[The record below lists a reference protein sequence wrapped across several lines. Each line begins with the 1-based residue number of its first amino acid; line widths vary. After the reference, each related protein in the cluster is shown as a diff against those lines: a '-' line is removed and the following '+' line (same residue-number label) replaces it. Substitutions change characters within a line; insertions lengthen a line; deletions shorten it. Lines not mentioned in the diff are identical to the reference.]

1 MPKSLAWSAKFGLAI
16 YFKLKYIQPRMEVYT
31 RITRSRQFDKQ
42 LDKVPEFIRKK
53 VMFWIFQVETIGIS
67 EVMKSPG
74 YHDEPLKGQRK
85 GQRSVRMNKAYRL
98 IYIVLADRILIELLE
113 VNKHEY

>member
-1 MPKSLAWSAKFGLAI
+1 MNIHTK
-16 YFKLKYIQPRMEVYT
+16 
-31 RITRSRQFDKQ
+31 ITRSKSFEKQ
-42 LDKVPEFIRKK
+42 LSKVPDFIRKK
-53 VMFWIFQVETIGIS
+53 VIFWILLVESNGLA

-74 YHDEPLKGQRK
+74 FHDEPLKGDRK

-98 IYIVLADRILIELLE
+98 IYHVIKARVHIELLE